1 MDREPSAA
9 DRNFK
14 LGVLNGLLFA
24 VAETLMDPTLVL
36 VAFVTHLSGSALL
49 LGLVVPL
56 RDGSWFLPQLWVS
69 SYLQS
74 WPRKLKLY
82 RYMAALRFA
91 VWSGLVLAVFFVKD
105 PRWLLL
111 MFFVFFGVGAVASG
125 ISGLPFLEVVGK
137 TIPPKKLGL
146 FFAWRQALGGLAGIV
161 GSLVVGW
168 MLAAGSPLAFPY
180 NYGVLLGLGVIL
192 VAGGLAAFGNVS
204 EPEDTDTRPATS
216 VLSQIRRGAQAF
228 RSDGNFRH
236 FISLRSSLM
245 IAGAATP
252 FFAVYVQQRL
262 GGAPGMVGVYL
273 AVYTVS
279 SLLSNVIYGRFSA
292 QWGNRRTMAVAASAG
307 LAMTCFVLVL
317 AIAAPLLNLS
327 GAVAS
332 WWLIPVFALSGLRE
346 SGVGVAG
353 QSLLLDISP
362 AAERSLYLGFTNS
375 LLGIVLFATTLSGVV
390 VQSFGFM
397 ALLTLTLL
405 AHAFAV
411 TAALRMRDV
420 PHAGQR

>member
-1 MDREPSAA
+1 LAVTVDSNPSAA

-14 LGVLNGLLFA
+14 LGVLNGLLFS

-111 MFFVFFGVGAVASG
+111 MFFVSFGVGAIASG
-125 ISGLPFLEVVGK
+125 VSGLPFLEVVGK

-168 MLAAGSPLAFPY
+168 MLAAGSPLTFPY

-192 VAGGLAAFGNVS
+192 VAGGLAAFGNVA

-228 RSDGNFRH
+228 RSDGNFRY

-262 GGAPGMVGVYL
+262 GGVPGMVGVYL

-279 SLLSNVIYGRFSA
+279 SLLSNVIYGRFSV
-292 QWGNRRTMAVAASAG
+292 QWGHRRTMAVAASAG
-307 LAMTCFVLVL
+307 LAMTCLVLVL
-317 AIAAPLLNLS
+317 AIAAPLFNLS

-353 QSLLLDISP
+353 
-362 AAERSLYLGFTNS
+362 
-375 LLGIVLFATTLSGVV
+375 
-390 VQSFGFM
+390 
-397 ALLTLTLL
+397 
-405 AHAFAV
+405 
-411 TAALRMRDV
+411 
-420 PHAGQR
+420 

>member
-1 MDREPSAA
+1 
-9 DRNFK
+9 
-14 LGVLNGLLFA
+14 
-24 VAETLMDPTLVL
+24 
-36 VAFVTHLSGSALL
+36 
-49 LGLVVPL
+49 
-56 RDGSWFLPQLWVS
+56 
-69 SYLQS
+69 
-74 WPRKLKLY
+74 
-82 RYMAALRFA
+82 
-91 VWSGLVLAVFFVKD
+91 
-105 PRWLLL
+105 
-111 MFFVFFGVGAVASG
+111 
-125 ISGLPFLEVVGK
+125 
-137 TIPPKKLGL
+137 
-146 FFAWRQALGGLAGIV
+146 V

-168 MLAAGSPLAFPY
+168 MLAAGSPLTFPY

-228 RSDGNFRH
+228 RSDGNFRY
-236 FISLRSSLM
+236 FISLRSLLM

-262 GGAPGMVGVYL
+262 GGVPGMVGVYL

-279 SLLSNVIYGRFSA
+279 SLLSNVIYGRFSV
-292 QWGNRRTMAVAASAG
+292 QWGHRRTMAVAASAG
-307 LAMTCFVLVL
+307 LAMTCLVLVL
-317 AIAAPLLNLS
+317 AIAAPLFNLS

-390 VQSFGFM
+390 VQSFGLM
-397 ALLTLTLL
+397 TLLTLTLL

-411 TAALRMRDV
+411 MAALRMRDV
-420 PHAGQR
+420 SHAGLR